1 MMETE
6 QRVTDVLKQH
16 PHISLGILFGSHV
29 NHRARALS
37 DLDLAVAAEV
47 PLSAARKMDLID
59 DLALRFGCPIDVVDL
74 TTVTGPVLQQ
84 VLCRGHVLV
93 NKRPALLARL
103 MLKMWYNQADFM
115 PAYNMIL
122 ERRVETFAHG

>member
-1 MMETE
+1 MTETE

-16 PHISLGILFGSHV
+16 SHISLGILFGSHA
-29 NHRARALS
+29 NHRAGTLS
-37 DLDLAVAAEV
+37 DIDLAVATEY
-47 PLSAARKMDLID
+47 PLSAVHKMALID
-59 DLALRFGCPIDVVDL
+59 DLAVRFGCPIDVVDL
-74 TTVTGPVLQQ
+74 ATVTGPVLQQ

-93 NKRPALLARL
+93 NKRPVLLARL

-122 ERRVETFAHG
+122 ERRVEAFAHG